1 MSKNLIYCYSGT
13 GNCLDIAK
21 NIAKKLGDTDIVMMR
36 SEPAITQARK
46 AVRVGFVFPC
56 YAGGLPGHVERY
68 VRNIVLSCDTYT
80 FGICCYAGY
89 PGVGLS
95 VLDEIV
101 GGFDYWAGISHQS
114 ACIWLMP
121 HTMMMPPMTPKMAQ
135 KRAESFAAQVGED
148 VLAKKKIGRKPGA
161 PLINAVESKGW
172 PVIKDLKA
180 AKLTASDKCV
190 SCGQCEQICPMH
202 NIKMVGGKPQFGK
215 ECIGCLSCLQY
226 CPQKA
231 INMGGLTVHRARYH
245 NPHVPATELMK
256 KVIHID

>member
-21 NIAKKLGDTDIVMMR
+21 NIAKKLGDTDIIMMR
-36 SEPAITQARK
+36 SEPAVTQARK
-46 AVRVGFVFPC
+46 AERVGFVFPC
-56 YAGGLPGHVERY
+56 YAGGLPGDVERY
-68 VRNIVLSCDTYT
+68 VRNVVTSCDTYK
-80 FGICCYAGY
+80 FAVCCYAGY
-89 PGVGLS
+89 PGIGLN
-95 VLDEIV
+95 VVDDIV
-101 GGFDYWAGISHQS
+101 DLDYWAGVSHQS

-135 KRAESFAAQVGED
+135 KRAEKFAAQVGED
-148 VLAKKKIGRKPGA
+148 VLAKKKMDKKPGA
-161 PLINAVESKGW
+161 PLINVIEAKSW
-172 PVIKDLKA
+172 PVMSKMKA
-180 AKLTASDKCV
+180 KKLTASDKCV
-190 SCGQCEQICPMH
+190 SCGQCEQLCPMG
-202 NIKMVGGKPQFGK
+202 NIKIVGGKPQFG
-215 ECIGCLSCLQY
+215 ENCIGCLSCLQY